1 MDSPRLWL
9 ALIGLVSYVLTKI
22 FSRLYFHPLS
32 KIPGPKLAA
41 ATHLYEWYYDIIL
54 VGKYLLEIERMHEKY
69 GPIVRIN
76 PREVHISDPD
86 FYDEIYASSAHKR
99 NKDKETVEFAGVPLS
114 TLATVDHDHHRFR
127 RGLLSNFFS
136 KRSIRELSRLVEEKV
151 FKLLGRFEEFHQ
163 QQKVVRVDDGFSALT
178 SDIITHYCYGT
189 SWGYL
194 DDEDMRSDVRQVAN
208 DITRL
213 VHVNRAFPS
222 LANMAR
228 KLPLWV
234 LYLIQPGRSAVL
246 DLQTVIYEQSKQT
259 LHGEKYDIGHS
270 DANGKHTT
278 IYDQLNDPRIPAE
291 ERTLQRLQDEG
302 LLLLA
307 AGTETT
313 ARGLAVACF
322 HIASDDRVRA
332 RLRDELR
339 AVLPKPDSHVTWAEL
354 ERLPYLTNNPPQTGT
369 VNEALR
375 LGAFVTLR
383 SPRIAPNETL
393 VYKDYAIPPGV
404 SNTASSI
411 SRLSSSSYFGHKNPT
426 IFPEP
431 EKFSPE
437 RWILPEQTH
446 KHLSKYLT
454 SFSHGSR
461 MCLGLHLAY
470 LELYLTIA
478 YFVRRFDLELIDT
491 TAEDMK
497 IVQDMG
503 LGYTRRGEL
512 SVFAK
517 IVRIYTD

>member
-9 ALIGLVSYVLTKI
+9 ALIGL
-22 FSRLYFHPLS
+22 
-32 KIPGPKLAA
+32 IPGPKLAA
-41 ATHLYEWYYDIIL
+41 ATHLYEWYYDIVL

-127 RGLLSNFFS
+127 RGLLSSFFS

-151 FKLLGRFEEFHQ
+151 FKLLGRFEEFHR

-354 ERLPYLTNNPPQTGT
+354 ERLPYLTGT

-393 VYKDYAIPPGV
+393 VYKDYAIPPGTPV
-404 SNTASSI
+404 
-411 SRLSSSSYFGHKNPT
+411 SSSSYFGHKNPT